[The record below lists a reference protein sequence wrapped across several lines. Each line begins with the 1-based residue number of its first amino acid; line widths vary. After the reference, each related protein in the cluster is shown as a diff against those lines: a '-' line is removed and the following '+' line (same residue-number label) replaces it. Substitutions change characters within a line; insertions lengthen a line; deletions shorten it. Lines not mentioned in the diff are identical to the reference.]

1 MLYELALLDMDR
13 SSARRAV
20 KFQFLLPAA
29 FLFCAPMSDSLF
41 LLLSVTCLYL
51 MRKEQFLAAC
61 LMAGLAAF
69 TRVQGVLLIAPLLME
84 MIRHCLNERR
94 VAPETFRPWR
104 HVGRFTSLLVVL
116 LGFGL
121 YLYINYD
128 VTGNPL
134 QFLTYQ
140 KEHWNQQLG
149 WFFNTAAYQ
158 TEELVLC
165 SVNDL
170 PQALG
175 LWLPNLIAL
184 LGGLVLVLPA
194 LRFTPKTAEE
204 LLQEEETPAQ
214 EAIRAASP
222 LRASYGLYYLVYYFF
237 SMGATWLLSAP
248 RYLACAVPLSLALAL
263 VTKKR
268 WVNGLMTILLLVLQV
283 LYLAAYVQG
292 WHVY

>member
-1 MLYELALLDMDR
+1 MNLKEITRDKSNKSMLSFFNSNIFRFCRELFFIIMRNQR
-13 SSARRAV
+13 SD
-20 KFQFLLPAA
+20 
-29 FLFCAPMSDSLF
+29 FLF
-41 LLLSVTCLYL
+41 
-51 MRKEQFLAAC
+51 
-61 LMAGLAAF
+61 
-69 TRVQGVLLIAPLLME
+69 
-84 MIRHCLNERR
+84 
-94 VAPETFRPWR
+94 
-104 HVGRFTSLLVVL
+104 
-116 LGFGL
+116 
-121 YLYINYD
+121 
-128 VTGNPL
+128 PL